1 MQVSTLKSEAGI
13 SNLKLID
20 NDEPTTPPESTD
32 TKTFYPNPNLKTKI
46 PTHHNGTDYLSL
58 ILSSTQVYDVAIE
71 TPLQL
76 SVNLSNFV
84 GSHVYLK
91 REDMQEVFSFKL
103 RGAFNRMSR
112 LSPEELSKGVIACSA
127 GNHAQGIFLDHAV
140 F

>member
-1 MQVSTLKSEAGI
+1 MQVPTLKSEAGI

-20 NDEPTTPPESTD
+20 NDEPATPPESTD

-76 SVNLSNFV
+76 SANLSNFV

-103 RGAFNRMSR
+103 RGSFNRMSR

-127 GNHAQGIFLDHAV
+127 GNHAQGIFLDQAV